1 MRERG
6 DIVSIETAA
15 LIGWVAIITVLVWR
29 AWEMYRAGRH
39 AIAALYAVVSLHF
52 IRILIDPMVYR
63 AFIRSE
69 FTLVLSAFYVAI
81 AVFVLHDNLN
91 GKRR

>member
-15 LIGWVAIITVLVWR
+15 IIGWTAIIAVLLWR
-29 AWEMYRAGRH
+29 SWVTAHTKRH
-39 AIAALYAVVSLHF
+39 AIAALYFIVACHF
-52 IRILIDPMVYR
+52 IRILLDPMVYR